1 MLTEEQLRRNF
12 AVRLTAYRKLAGLT
26 QLELAEKLNYSDK
39 SVSKWERGDGLP
51 DFYVILQLAELFS
64 VSVEDLIAEGVPR
77 RPLLSRNKALTTLLA
92 MGLPWLVAVILFVI
106 LRITVPAFR
115 AWLFFVYAVPV
126 TAIVSIVFTMLWWKR
141 WLTFISVSALIWT
154 VPTCLVVTVSVPQI
168 ALIYCIAAALQILT
182 VLWFLRKK

>member
-1 MLTEEQLRRNF
+1 
-12 AVRLTAYRKLAGLT
+12 
-26 QLELAEKLNYSDK
+26 
-39 SVSKWERGDGLP
+39 
-51 DFYVILQLAELFS
+51 
-64 VSVEDLIAEGVPR
+64 
-77 RPLLSRNKALTTLLA
+77 

-106 LRITVPAFR
+106 LRITVPEFR